1 MGHIAVR
8 YKSQLRRGLSNVNR
22 YRRKRQ
28 GRLVDSLS
36 TGARQRSTVVP
47 MFRKDVRSAASMEP
61 LVLRSIYPVN
71 TSTFGD
77 LLIEVAIVEKLS
89 APGDPALTRAVAG
102 PFKVKGHVTVEPGYT
117 MQFDMLLK
125 NVSSECAC
133 VATVRVVSARTIVD
147 LDQ

>member
-1 MGHIAVR
+1 MSIGTVASARGGSSIVCRPVR
-8 YKSQLRRGLSNVNR
+8 ASGRPSSRCFVRMFDRRLPWSHGPRLS
-22 YRRKRQ
+22 
-28 GRLVDSLS
+28 
-36 TGARQRSTVVP
+36 
-47 MFRKDVRSAASMEP
+47 
-61 LVLRSIYPVN
+61 SIYPVN
-71 TSTFGD
+71 TSTVGD